1 MLNIFKAKKDKNNLI
16 SEVNKITRGIEKGKL
31 DIRMDTNILSG
42 DYKEIAAGINKTL
55 DALISPMNVT
65 AEYVDRISDGDIPQ
79 QITDDYQGDFKE
91 IKNNINKLIKMVNM
105 LLDSTDELG
114 DEIATG
120 KLDRRGDPDK
130 FQGRWANMVRR
141 VNEIIDGFVGP
152 FNVSAEYVD
161 RISNGDIP
169 QQITDDYKGDFNEIK
184 NNINKL
190 IKMINML
197 LDSTDDL
204 GDDMDAGKLDRRGD
218 PDRFN
223 GRWAT
228 MIRRVNTIIDNIVKP
243 MQEAANT
250 MSKIAEKNMTARVE
264 GDYAGQLEEFKKDI
278 NTAAGKLDQAMQ
290 QVQDAVEQVSTAS
303 DQVSSGSQQLAEAS
317 NEQASSLEEV
327 SSTIEE
333 SSSMIQETS
342 KNANQANQ
350 LSREAKQAAN
360 EGAESME
367 EMQQAINDIKNS
379 SDETSKIVDTI
390 DDIAFQTNLLAL
402 NAAVEA
408 ARAGEA
414 GKGFAVVAEEV
425 RNLAQRSAEAAKNTS
440 EMIQESIE
448 NAENGV
454 EITADMAEKLEGIL
468 KGINKVNELSGE
480 IDAAA
485 KEQADG
491 IEQINDAVA
500 QMNDVTQENASSSE
514 ESASAA
520 EELNSQAEEL
530 SGMVETFKLSQ
541 NGNGHAISSSKNV
554 NQITERSENSGGNGS
569 TGQSKNNNAA
579 PDQKEITP
587 DDVIPLEDE
596 GMEDF

>member
-16 SEVNKITRGIEKGKL
+16 SEVNKITRGIEQGQL
-31 DIRMDTNILSG
+31 DIRIDENILSG
-42 DYKEIAAGINKTL
+42 DYKEIAAGINRTL
-55 DALISPMNVT
+55 NALISPMNVT

-79 QITDDYQGDFKE
+79 E
-91 IKNNINKLIKMVNM
+91 
-105 LLDSTDELG
+105 
-114 DEIATG
+114 
-120 KLDRRGDPDK
+120 
-130 FQGRWANMVRR
+130 
-141 VNEIIDGFVGP
+141 
-152 FNVSAEYVD
+152 
-161 RISNGDIP
+161 
-169 QQITDDYKGDFNEIK
+169 ITDDYKGDFKEIK

-218 PDRFN
+218 PDKFN

-243 MQEAANT
+243 MQEAATT
-250 MSKIAEKNMTARVE
+250 MAKIAEKNMTARVE

-569 TGQSKNNNAA
+569 TGQSKNNNAS